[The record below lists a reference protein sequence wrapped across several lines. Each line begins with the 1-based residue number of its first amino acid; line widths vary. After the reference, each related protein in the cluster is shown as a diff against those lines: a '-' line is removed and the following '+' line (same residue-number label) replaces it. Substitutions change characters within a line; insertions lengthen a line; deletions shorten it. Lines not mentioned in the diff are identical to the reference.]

1 MKEFNENMTKEEQ
14 LREGREELFFKMM
27 FAAFEKTDAPK
38 YEALN
43 EQLKKDPA
51 YQTTEEEDKAMLDF
65 IAREIKKR
73 DEEFAKHK
81 QENQVSTANTQKKP
95 GRRIMSIL
103 TKVAV
108 VAVLLMLLTATA
120 YATIPSFRVLA
131 LNLLLEA
138 SGEATRVSVTDRTER
153 SDRKENLDGADIV
166 LLGYSFPGVPE
177 GFHKEEEYIEQDRAW
192 IRYANEQGKTI
203 KYQVYCGTELD
214 VALDTEDAEAKKIL
228 VHEHAGLLSIKN
240 DAVSVSWYE
249 EENRTYFMVNA
260 TGFDAQFVYNLANK
274 VTKAE

>member
-1 MKEFNENMTKEEQ
+1 
-14 LREGREELFFKMM
+14 LFFKMM

-73 DEEFAKHK
+73 DEELAKHEREK
-81 QENQVSTANTQKKP
+81 QASITNAQKKP

-108 VAVLLMLLTATA
+108 VAILLMLVTATA
-120 YATIPSFRVLA
+120 YATIPSFRVMT

-138 SGEATRVSVTDRTER
+138 SGEATRVGITDRTER
-153 SDRKENLDGADIV
+153 SDSKEKLDGNDIV

-177 GFHKEEEYIEQDRAW
+177 GFNKEEEYIEEDRAW
-192 IRYANEQGKTI
+192 VRYENKQGKTI
-203 KYQVYCGTELD
+203 KYQIYYGIELD
-214 VALDTEDAEAKKIL
+214 IALDTEDAEVRSIL
-228 VHEHAGLLSIKN
+228 VNENDGLLSIKDN
-240 DAVSVSWYE
+240 NVRVSWYE
-249 EENRTYFMVNA
+249 EENKAFFIVDTK
-260 TGFDAQFVYNLANK
+260 GFETKDVFRLANE
-274 VTKAE
+274 VVKAE

>member
-43 EQLKKDPA
+43 EQLKEDPA

-65 IAREIKKR
+65 IAQEIKKR
-73 DEEFAKHK
+73 DEELAKHSR
-81 QENQVSTANTQKKP
+81 ENQASTTNTQKKP
-95 GRRIMSIL
+95 GRRIISIL

-108 VAVLLMLLTATA
+108 VAVLLMLVTATA
-120 YATIPSFRVLA
+120 YATIPSFRIMT

-138 SGEATRVSVTDRTER
+138 SGEATRVEITDRAER
-153 SDRKENLDGADIV
+153 SDRKENHDGTNIV

-177 GFHKEEEYIEQDRAW
+177 GFYIKEEFNDQGHAW
-192 IRYANEQGKTI
+192 IRYADEQGKTI
-203 KYQVYCGTELD
+203 KYQVFCGIERD
-214 VALDTEDAEAKKIL
+214 VALDTEDAAAKKIL
-228 VHEHAGLLSIKN
+228 VHEHDGLLSVKN
-240 DAVSVSWYE
+240 DAVRVSWYE
-249 EENRTYFMVNA
+249 EESKVYFIVDAKGFETAYVFGLA
-260 TGFDAQFVYNLANK
+260 TK
-274 VTKAE
+274 VVKAE

>member
-1 MKEFNENMTKEEQ
+1 MKEFNEDMTKEEQ

-51 YQTTEEEDKAMLDF
+51 YQTREEEDKAMLDF

-73 DEEFAKHK
+73 DEELAKHNR
-81 QENQVSTANTQKKP
+81 ENQASTTNTQEKP

-108 VAVLLMLLTATA
+108 VAVLLMLMTAAA
-120 YATIPSFRVLA
+120 YATIPSFRVMT

-138 SGEATRVSVTDRTER
+138 SGEATRVEITDRAER
-153 SDRKENLDGADIV
+153 SDRKENHDGADIV
-166 LLGYSFPGVPE
+166 LMGYSFPGVPE
-177 GFHKEEEYIEQDRAW
+177 GFNKEEEFVDQQHEW
-192 IRYANEQGKTI
+192 VFYANDDGKAI
-203 KYQVYCGTELD
+203 KYQVFCGIERD
-214 VALDTEDAEAKKIL
+214 VALDTEDAATKKIL
-228 VHEHAGLLSIKN
+228 VHEHEGLLSVKN
-240 DAVSVSWYE
+240 NAIRVSWYE
-249 EENRTYFMVNA
+249 EENKAYFVVDTKGLEAEYVFGLA
-260 TGFDAQFVYNLANK
+260 TK
-274 VTKAE
+274 VVKAE

>member
-1 MKEFNENMTKEEQ
+1 MTKEEQ

-73 DEEFAKHK
+73 DEELAKHEREK
-81 QENQVSTANTQKKP
+81 QASITNAQKKP

-108 VAVLLMLLTATA
+108 VAVLLMLVTATA
-120 YATIPSFRVLA
+120 YATIPSFRILA
-131 LNLLLEA
+131 LNLLIEA
-138 SGEATRVSVTDRTER
+138 SNVATNITITDNTER
-153 SDRKENLDGADIV
+153 FAKSEIV
-166 LLGYSFPGVPE
+166 EGTGITLLGYRFPGVPE
-177 GFHKEEEYIEQDRAW
+177 GFYKKEEFIDQNQAW
-192 IRYANEQGKTI
+192 IRYADEQEKTI
-203 KYQVYCGTELD
+203 KYQVFCGIERD
-214 VALDTEDAEAKKIL
+214 VALDTEDAAAKKIL
-228 VHEHAGLLSIKN
+228 VHDHDGLLSVKN
-240 DAVSVSWYE
+240 NAVRLSWYD
-249 EENRTYFMVNA
+249 EENKVYFVID
-260 TGFDAQFVYNLANK
+260 TKGLETEYIFGLANE
-274 VTKAE
+274 VAKAE

>member
-73 DEEFAKHK
+73 DEELAKHEREK
-81 QENQVSTANTQKKP
+81 QASITNAQKKP

-108 VAVLLMLLTATA
+108 VAILLMLVTATA
-120 YATIPSFRVLA
+120 YATIPSFRVMT

-138 SGEATRVSVTDRTER
+138 SGEATRVGITDRTER
-153 SDRKENLDGADIV
+153 SDSKEKLDGNDIV

-177 GFHKEEEYIEQDRAW
+177 GFNKEEEYIEEDRAW
-192 IRYANEQGKTI
+192 VRYENKQGKTI
-203 KYQVYCGTELD
+203 KYQIYYGIELD
-214 VALDTEDAEAKKIL
+214 IALDTEDAEVRSIL
-228 VHEHAGLLSIKN
+228 VNENDGLLSIKDN
-240 DAVSVSWYE
+240 NVRVSWYE
-249 EENRTYFMVNA
+249 EENKAFFIVDTK
-260 TGFDAQFVYNLANK
+260 GFETKDVFRLANE
-274 VTKAE
+274 VVKAE